1 MAGLTVDQLS
11 ASVDA
16 RLDNNSQNL
25 LLWSGSFQTKL
36 DSLGIGSINAFSG
49 AISTSLTNLSSS
61 VNATSTS
68 FNARINSSNSNQTTL
83 SASVSDD
90 VSNLNSSIDGL
101 NDFSASI
108 TSSFNSFSASVSST
122 SASFSTRINTLRL
135 DAGGVSTTDFNALTQ
150 SLSGV
155 ISSSA
160 QLNGTTITN
169 LSITNLTTINETSSV
184 IYSSGSNQFG
194 DSLADNH
201 ILSGS
206 VYIVGSGSLNGYTIL
221 TSNDTSSFLTSLN
234 GALSSSAQVLNGSNV
249 FSSSTQLPAGL
260 VSASSQVLGGSNVF
274 SSSAQLPTGLVSAS
288 SQILDGSGL
297 FSASAQL
304 PTGLVSASSQ
314 IEALGFITSSTSIAT
329 GSFATTGSNA
339 FTGSQNINGD
349 VIITGS
355 TLSVMKSTDSDPFFN
370 VDVNSKRLALVQGN
384 GELPGEFYLALS
396 GSSAFSPR
404 PEKTLL
410 YGARGFKFQTNP
422 GTASE
427 FTGSLVISSS
437 AAVDLNVIGRLNVTG
452 SLNVSSSNSFDWY
465 MPEFSLYQ
473 RNASDYDKSG
483 LTLNM
488 WNNAL
493 GSYNSLQMYA
503 WSGESWIQ
511 STEKILKISGPTV
524 QLSGLNSDPGNVNV
538 IGALNVTGSMGIS
551 GSIVP
556 AVGAGQSTSSFS
568 LGSATN
574 AWKDLWVSN
583 GTINFL
589 GGDGTPQGTLSS
601 TATGLQLGSST
612 ISGSM
617 VVTGSLTI
625 VNEAGIGSKVL
636 SVEGIMGANYIAGN
650 SGYLGIENGL
660 TRSVQPVISSRF
672 TNYYNSVTNIYKW
685 EMSDLGIGTSYS
697 WNYGRFTPSPAIRV
711 GHNTDLSFYTG
722 SSDNIYVPGFST
734 IISSNNNLSGLERNE
749 AVAYSNGINHVL
761 AVTGSLLS
769 RDNTTLGTKA
779 TDLTYIRGA
788 ATISGSLMISGSLT
802 TSGSVNM
809 GQLNTIGNF
818 GNLIVGDGNVATGSA
833 GVVFGNGSSANG
845 MFAVSM
851 GSSLESDGQS
861 SLAQGAGNKALEN
874 YTHAE
879 GQMTTATGLG
889 AHSEGSVT
897 LASGDFAHSEG
908 RLTTASADYSNAKGV
923 GTIAAGV
930 GQLAIGKYNIAN
942 NTTSLFVIGNGVD
955 GSNRKDIV
963 NVTTSSVN
971 ISGSLTV
978 SSSAAV
984 DVNVIGKMNV
994 TGSLEVSS
1002 SNTLTW
1008 YTPKLDIY
1016 NSDPTDVCSFQLNK
1030 YDSTLGGY
1038 YNFTIRNNGDAGNGV
1053 WLTNGDQPIKIMTDD
1068 VITLGA
1074 NNGETGSVKVI
1085 GSMTLAAQTVPT
1097 GTLVAGM
1104 MYFDSGTNEFKGYNG
1119 TTWVVLG

>member
-1 MAGLTVDQLS
+1 MAGLTVDELS
-11 ASVDA
+11 ASFDA

-25 LLWSGSFQTKL
+25 YLWSGSFQTKL
-36 DSLGIGSINAFSG
+36 DGLGIASINAFSG

-61 VNATSTS
+61 VSATSTS
-68 FNARINSSNSNQTTL
+68 FNGRINTTNSNQTTL
-83 SASVSDD
+83 SASVSSD
-90 VSNLNSSIDGL
+90 VTNLKTNINVL

-135 DAGGVSTTDFNALTQ
+135 DAGGVSTSDFNALTQ

-160 QLNGTTITN
+160 QLNGASITN

-194 DSLADNH
+194 DSLTDNH

-206 VYIVGSGSLNGYTIL
+206 VKIVGSGSLNGYTIL
-221 TSNDTSSFLTSLN
+221 TSNDTASFLTSLN
-234 GALSSSAQVLNGSNV
+234 GALSSSAQVLNGSGI
-249 FSSSTQLPAGL
+249 FSSSAQLPVGLVSGSSQLPVGLVSASSQVLNGSGIFSSSAQLPAGL
-260 VSASSQVLGGSNVF
+260 VSASSQILDGSNIF
-274 SSSAQLPTGLVSAS
+274 SSSAQLPTGLVSGS
-288 SQILDGSGL
+288 SQIS
-297 FSASAQL
+297 
-304 PTGLVSASSQ
+304 
-314 IEALGFITSSTSIAT
+314 ALGFITSSTSIAT
-329 GSFATTGSNA
+329 GSFATTGSNV
-339 FTGSQNINGD
+339 FRGDQILTGSLYLSSSYYAISSPAGQAISIGDASIYTKKDGYNNGFIIIEGQEARLKANGVVLESTSDNGVEVIGNTIITGSLTVSSSAAVDVNVIGKMNVNGD

-355 TLSVMKSTDSDPFFN
+355 TLSVMKSTDSDPFFT
-370 VDVNSKRLALVQGN
+370 VDVNSKRLVLGQGN
-384 GELPGEFYLALS
+384 GEIPGEFYLALS

-404 PEKTLL
+404 PDKTLL
-410 YGARGFKFQTNP
+410 YGARGFKFQTNN
-422 GTASE
+422 GTVSE
-427 FTGSLVISSS
+427 FSGSL
-437 AAVDLNVIGRLNVTG
+437 L
-452 SLNVSSSNSFDWY
+452 
-465 MPEFSLYQ
+465 M
-473 RNASDYDKSG
+473 
-483 LTLNM
+483 
-488 WNNAL
+488 
-493 GSYNSLQMYA
+493 
-503 WSGESWIQ
+503 
-511 STEKILKISGPTV
+511 
-524 QLSGLNSDPGNVNV
+524 
-538 IGALNVTGSMGIS
+538 S

-636 SVEGIMGANYIAGN
+636 SVAGIMGANYIAGN

-660 TRSVQPVISSRF
+660 TRSVQPVISSYF
-672 TNYYNSVTNIYKW
+672 TNYFTTINSSPYKW
-685 EMSDLGIGTSYS
+685 EMVDLGIGTSYS

-722 SSDNIYVPGFST
+722 SSSNIYVPGFST
-734 IISSNNNLSGLERNE
+734 IISSNNNLSGMERNE

-779 TDLTYIRGA
+779 TDLTYIRGE
-788 ATISGSLMISGSLT
+788 ATISGSL
-802 TSGSVNM
+802 
-809 GQLNTIGNF
+809 
-818 GNLIVGDGNVATGSA
+818 
-833 GVVFGNGSSANG
+833 VV
-845 MFAVSM
+845 
-851 GSSLESDGQS
+851 
-861 SLAQGAGNKALEN
+861 
-874 YTHAE
+874 T
-879 GQMTTATGLG
+879 
-889 AHSEGSVT
+889 
-897 LASGDFAHSEG
+897 
-908 RLTTASADYSNAKGV
+908 
-923 GTIAAGV
+923 
-930 GQLAIGKYNIAN
+930 
-942 NTTSLFVIGNGVD
+942 
-955 GSNRKDIV
+955 
-963 NVTTSSVN
+963 
-971 ISGSLTV
+971 GSLTV

-1016 NSDPTDVCSFQLNK
+1016 NPDPSDVCSFQLNK
-1030 YDSTLGGY
+1030 YSTSLGGY
-1038 YNFTIRNNGDAGNGV
+1038 YNFTIRNNGDAANGV
-1053 WLTNGDQPIKIMTDD
+1053 WLSNGNQPIKITTDD
-1068 VITLGA
+1068 VVTLGA
-1074 NNGETGSVKVI
+1074 NNGATGSVKVI

-1119 TTWVVLG
+1119 TAWVVLG